1 MKHTEENGVP
11 GLTVDIKKQR
21 LRINRNTFRQMDNP
35 IYFRLLVNPDAKGLV
50 IEACTEADVGS
61 YHVSKL
67 SANNGS
73 AELYSRE
80 LVKEIMICAGF
91 TGLTPIR
98 LYGRPIKE
106 RCAIF
111 FRLEPDSS
119 VAPAESKDNKGQRY
133 E

>member
-61 YHVSKL
+61 YHVSKRCPNYPL
-67 SANNGS
+67 R
-73 AELYSRE
+73 SR
-80 LVKEIMICAGF
+80 AS
-91 TGLTPIR
+91 PIEFSPHWLR
-98 LYGRPIKE
+98 NYK
-106 RCAIF
+106 
-111 FRLEPDSS
+111 
-119 VAPAESKDNKGQRY
+119 
-133 E
+133 

>member
-1 MKHTEENGVP
+1 MIHTEENGMP

-21 LRINRNTFRQMDNP
+21 LRINRNTFRQMNNP

-50 IEACTEADVGS
+50 IEACNEADVGS

-80 LVKEIMICAGF
+80 LIKEIMICAGF

-98 LYGRPIKE
+98 LYGHPIKE
-106 RCAIF
+106 QCAIF
-111 FRLEPDSS
+111 FRLESNNS
-119 VAPAESKDNKGQRY
+119 AMSAESKCSKGQSH